1 MSVISVNECL
11 HYEESDSIISK
22 LLGAQDLPT
31 TVHEVGDS
39 FMVGYLINMIRDRK
53 LLKLLETVPTEKS
66 CLFCLK
72 FYEDKF

>member
-22 LLGAQDLPT
+22 LLGAQDLPST
-31 TVHEVGDS
+31 HTQMHEVGDS

-53 LLKLLETVPTEKS
+53 LLKLLETVSTEKS

-72 FYEDKF
+72 MVI

>member
-31 TVHEVGDS
+31 TDARSRGFFHGGVS
-39 FMVGYLINMIRDRK
+39 N
-53 LLKLLETVPTEKS
+53 
-66 CLFCLK
+66 
-72 FYEDKF
+72 